1 MNALEIVDGSLYTG
15 LFIDATARCNYFTHS
30 VAARGFLAEVGDSCP
45 QSSSHH
51 LKDADAFT

>member
-1 MNALEIVDGSLYTG
+1 MGRFKTG